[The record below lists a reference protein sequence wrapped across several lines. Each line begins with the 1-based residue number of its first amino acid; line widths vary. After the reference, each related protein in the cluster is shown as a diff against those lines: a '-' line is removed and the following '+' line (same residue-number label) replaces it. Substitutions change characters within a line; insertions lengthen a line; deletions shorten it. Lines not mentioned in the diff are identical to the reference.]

1 MPGIEVRN
9 VVKDFPAVRAL
20 DDVSVRFAPREVHGV
35 IGENGAGKSTLMRIL
50 GGLESPTSGEI
61 YLEINSE
68 TRRVE
73 FRNVRDSLRHGIAMI
88 HQELNLVDDLTIA
101 ENVFLGTEPTKT
113 GILKRAQMYDATKHL
128 LARIGA
134 NFEPYIEVG
143 NLSIAEKQLVEIAK
157 ALSYDASTLI
167 MDEPT
172 SVLSERETKNLFSLI
187 ENLKSRGVSVIYI
200 SHRLAEVEEI
210 CDRITILRDGK
221 HIRTFQKG
229 ELTQTEMANL
239 MVGRSL
245 SDMFPVKSTFD
256 ETHIAM
262 SVRALLGKGMR
273 EPVEFEVFSGEILGL
288 AGLIGAGRTELAETI
303 FGIRRILSGEI
314 SRHNKRCAIRTAKD
328 AVQNKI
334 AYVSEDRKEKGLILN
349 MDVVENITLANLSA
363 YAKPIIRFSAERKA
377 AKEWTEKLDIRVAN
391 LRAPV
396 LYLSGGNQQ
405 KISLAKWLDTKPEVL
420 ILDEP
425 TRGVDI
431 GAKREIYEIIHRL
444 ASEGMACILISSEMQ
459 ELIGLCHRVLI
470 MRGGR
475 IVKELRGDEI
485 TESAIMTAAVGIDA
499 E

>member
-1 MPGIEVRN
+1 MPGIEVRSI
-9 VVKDFPAVRAL
+9 VKDFPAVRAL
-20 DDVSVRFAPREVHGV
+20 DDVSVRFAQGEVHGI

-61 YLEINSE
+61 YIESNGK
-68 TRRVE
+68 TQRVE

-101 ENVFLGTEPTKT
+101 ENVFLGTEPTKG
-113 GILKRAQMYDATKHL
+113 GILQRARMHDATKHL
-128 LARIGA
+128 LDRIGA

-143 NLSIAEKQLVEIAK
+143 KLSIAEKQLVEIAK
-157 ALSYDASTLI
+157 ALTYDASTLI

-187 ENLKSRGVSVIYI
+187 KNLKSRGVSVIYI

-210 CDRITILRDGK
+210 CDRITVLRDGK
-221 HIRTFQKG
+221 HIRTFPKG

-239 MVGRSL
+239 MVGRPL
-245 SDMFPVKSTFD
+245 SDMFPTKVPFEKTRP
-256 ETHIAM
+256 AL
-262 SVRALLGKGMR
+262 SVRALLGEGMR
-273 EPVEFEVFSGEILGL
+273 EPVDFEIFPGEILGL

-303 FGIRRILSGEI
+303 FGIRCILSGEI
-314 SRHNKRCAIRTAKD
+314 SRHEARCAIRTAKD
-328 AVQNKI
+328 AMQNKI

-363 YAKPIIRFSAERKA
+363 YAKPILRFSEERKA
-377 AKEWTEKLDIRVAN
+377 AKEWTEKLDIRVPN
-391 LRAPV
+391 LHAPV

-405 KISLAKWLDTKPEVL
+405 KTSLAKWLDTKPEVL

-459 ELIGLCHRVLI
+459 ELIGLCHRVLV

-475 IVKELRGDEI
+475 IVKELRGDDI
-485 TESAIMTAAVGIDA
+485 SESAIMTAAVGIEA
-499 E
+499 